1 MLVRIV
7 KMRFRESEIADFLIN
22 FEEVKENIRAFPGCQ
37 FLELYR
43 GQDDTRIFFTY
54 SYWDSAKALDNYRHS
69 ELFKGVW
76 AKTKPMFSDKPEA
89 WSVDKLASLK

>member
-7 KMRFRESEIADFLIN
+7 KMCFRESEIPTFLAN
-22 FEEVKENIRAFPGCQ
+22 FKNVKNSIRAFEGCQ

-43 GQDDTRIFFTY
+43 DQNNPCIFFTY
-54 SYWDSAKALDNYRHS
+54 SYWDDAEALENYRHS
-69 ELFKGVW
+69 ALFKSVW
-76 AKTKPMFSDKPEA
+76 SKTKPLFSDKPEA

>member
-7 KMRFRESEIADFLIN
+7 KMRFRESEIPTFLTN
-22 FEEVKENIRAFPGCQ
+22 FEQVKEQIRTFPGCQ

-43 GQDDTRIFFTY
+43 DQNDPCIFFTY
-54 SYWDSAKALDNYRHS
+54 SYWDTADALDNYRHS
-69 ELFKGVW
+69 ALFKGVW

>member
-7 KMRFRESEIADFLIN
+7 KMRFRENEIPTFLSDF
-22 FEEVKENIRAFPGCQ
+22 EKVKESIRAFPGCN

-43 GQDDTRIFFTY
+43 GQDDPRIFFTY
-54 SYWDSAKALDNYRHS
+54 SYWDSAEALNNYRHS

-76 AKTKPMFSDKPEA
+76 AKTKPLFSDKPEA
-89 WSVDKLASLK
+89 WSVDKLATLK

>member
-7 KMRFRESEIADFLIN
+7 KMRFRENEIPTFLNDF
-22 FEEVKENIRAFPGCQ
+22 EKVKTSIRAFPGCQ

-43 GQDDTRIFFTY
+43 GQDDPRIFFTY
-54 SYWDSAKALDNYRHS
+54 SYWDSAKALNNYRHS

-76 AKTKPMFSDKPEA
+76 AKTKPLFSDKPEA
-89 WSVDKLASLK
+89 WSVDKLATLE

>member
-7 KMRFRESEIADFLIN
+7 KLSFRESEIPLFLAN
-22 FEEVKENIRAFPGCQ
+22 FEQVKDSIRAFPGCQ

-43 GQDDTRIFFTY
+43 DQNDTSIFFTY
-54 SYWDSAKALDNYRHS
+54 SYWDTAEALEDYRHS

-76 AKTKPMFSDKPEA
+76 ATTKPLFSDKPEA